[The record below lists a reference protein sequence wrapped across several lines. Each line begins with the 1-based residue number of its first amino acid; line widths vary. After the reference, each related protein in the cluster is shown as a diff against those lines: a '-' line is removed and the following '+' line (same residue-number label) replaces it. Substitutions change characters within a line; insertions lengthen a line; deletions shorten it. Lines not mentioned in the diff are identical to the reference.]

1 MADSLPI
8 LVPVGEEFDL
18 RAVHCAIQ
26 LADLLGVGVR
36 VLSVTRHHDFMAARE
51 EALQKSLDELPVAE
65 VRVFVHE
72 DPAAA
77 IADCSASAS
86 LICMTTAA
94 TLVPHG
100 GHFGSIAE
108 NVVRNVEIPVVLLG
122 PKASGP
128 FEARRVVVPVDGSD
142 AAEYMVPD
150 AATFSD
156 AIGAEVWFV
165 TVESK
170 EQESMIS
177 AVAGSDAGAIESGYV
192 MHLAR
197 RLGRDVSQTPQ
208 FEVLHGKDVA
218 EAILE
223 FAEPDAVIAMSTHG
237 RTGLKR
243 IFAGSVTT
251 HVVAGSSQPTL
262 VMRPPD
268 AILVG
273 D

>member
-1 MADSLPI
+1 MAERLPI
-8 LVPVGEEFDL
+8 LVPVDEELDL
-18 RAVHCAIQ
+18 RAVKCATQ
-26 LADLLGVGVR
+26 LAERLGVGVR
-36 VLSVTRHHDFMAARE
+36 VLSIARHADFVSGRQT
-51 EALQKSLDELPVAE
+51 ALQRVLGDFGIDE
-65 VRVFVHE
+65 VRVFVHD

-77 IADCSASAS
+77 IAESSASAS
-86 LICMTTAA
+86 LVCMTTAA

-108 NVVRNVEIPVVLLG
+108 QVVRQVEVPVMLVG
-122 PKASGP
+122 PKAAGP
-128 FEARRVVVPVDGSD
+128 FQAHRVVVPVDGSE
-142 AAEYMVPD
+142 AAEYMVAD
-150 AATFSD
+150 AAAFAD

-165 TVESK
+165 TVESRS
-170 EQESMIS
+170 QEHMVA
-177 AVAGSDAGAIESGYV
+177 AVAGRDAAALESGYV

-197 RLGRDVSQTPQ
+197 RLGKEVSRTPQ
-208 FEVLHGKDVA
+208 FEVLHGGNVA

-237 RTGLKR
+237 RTGLRR

-268 AILVG
+268 SILAAG
-273 D
+273 